1 MSPDHG
7 SVTRRCRRRRHV
19 AESAAQTRR
28 REVGVKLQ
36 CYSGGESCVNLSQGH
51 TQADC
56 AAYTGPFYAAIG
68 RRLAAAL
75 AEASRPSALAIM
87 MDWGQVWALWGH
99 WADWHGGPVAA

>member
-1 MSPDHG
+1 M
-7 SVTRRCRRRRHV
+7 
-19 AESAAQTRR
+19 
-28 REVGVKLQ
+28 
-36 CYSGGESCVNLSQGH
+36 NLSQGH

-56 AAYTGPFYAAIG
+56 AAYYTGPYYAAIG

-87 MDWGQVWALWGH
+87 MDWGH

>member
-1 MSPDHG
+1 M
-7 SVTRRCRRRRHV
+7 
-19 AESAAQTRR
+19 
-28 REVGVKLQ
+28 
-36 CYSGGESCVNLSQGH
+36 NLSQGH

-56 AAYTGPFYAAIG
+56 AAYTGPYYAAIG

-87 MDWGQVWALWGH
+87 MDWGQVWGH